1 MKIHITGRQ
10 IEVTQAL
17 KQAAEDRLERLEKYV
32 DGSAE
37 AKVVLAVE
45 KQRHRAEILIRDR
58 RTTFSAAAETKDM
71 YSTLNLVGDRLE
83 RQAKKHR
90 EKLKNERQ
98 REGKRS
104 SPRRLAALAPIPP
117 EGPRVIRVDSS
128 PVKPMSVE
136 EALLQVHGT
145 EKEFLVFRN
154 SVSRRVSV
162 LYRRKDGNF
171 GLIEP
176 EP

>member
-1 MKIHITGRQ
+1 
-10 IEVTQAL
+10 
-17 KQAAEDRLERLEKYV
+17 
-32 DGSAE
+32 
-37 AKVVLAVE
+37 
-45 KQRHRAEILIRDR
+45 
-58 RTTFSAAAETKDM
+58 M

-83 RQAKKHR
+83 RQAKKHH
-90 EKLKNERQ
+90 EKLKIERK
-98 REGKRS
+98 REGKRA
-104 SPRRLAALAPIPP
+104 SPRRLAAFAPSHP
-117 EGPRVIRVDSS
+117 EGPRVIRVNSS

-154 SVSRRVSV
+154 SVSQRVSV

>member
-1 MKIHITGRQ
+1 MRALERSFHGLSRSDPGRIRLRNVKIIRGNP
-10 IEVTQAL
+10 IAYDL
-17 KQAAEDRLERLEKYV
+17 CEDR
-32 DGSAE
+32 
-37 AKVVLAVE
+37 
-45 KQRHRAEILIRDR
+45 RATL
-58 RTTFSAAAETKDM
+58 SAAGETKDM

-90 EKLKNERQ
+90 EKLKIERK
-98 REGKRS
+98 REGKRA
-104 SPRRLAALAPIPP
+104 SPRRLEDLAPEAP
-117 EGPRVIRVDSS
+117 EGPRVIRVHTS
-128 PVKPMSVE
+128 PLKPMSVE
-136 EALLQVHGT
+136 EAILQVHGS

-154 SVSRRVSV
+154 SVSQRVSV